1 MPENAFVGIDVAFAK
16 KKRLPICVCVIRN
29 NSLYPLDLKDKS
41 NLPIY
46 PRGKGNKLAI
56 DPSIVENFSQET
68 LAYICAIEKK
78 FNIKIVRIAID
89 APSAF
94 RRTEVKRREAEQAMD
109 RLGISCFATPS
120 KEDFNNV
127 IEKIEKHLGS
137 GGSESTLPHA
147 NQLWML
153 AGFSLFERLRKKY
166 ECIEVFPQAIVAALG
181 CSKVH
186 KSKKDGL
193 AAQEQAA
200 WIATGWAGKYDNPDL
215 KSAVY
220 GSPHDRLDAYL
231 SAWIASLPEE
241 KRTCYGNKQNDDVI
255 WTQKAIR

>member
-1 MPENAFVGIDVAFAK
+1 MPENAFIGIDVAFAK

-29 NSLYPLDLKDKS
+29 NRLFPLVLRDNS
-41 NLPIY
+41 NLPLY
-46 PRGKGNKLAI
+46 PRGRGNKLAI
-56 DPSIVENFSQET
+56 DTSVVENFAEEA
-68 LAYICAIEKK
+68 LAYICAIENK
-78 FNIKIVRIAID
+78 FDIKIVRIAID

-94 RRTEVKRREAEQAMD
+94 RRPEVERREAEQAMD
-109 RLGISCFATPS
+109 KLGISCFATPS

-127 IEKIEKHLGS
+127 IEKVEKHLGS

-153 AGFSLFERLRKKY
+153 AGFSLFERLRRKY

-200 WIATGWAGKYDNPDL
+200 WVATGWAGKSDNPDL
-215 KSAVY
+215 ISAVF
-220 GSPHDRLDAYL
+220 GSSHDRLDAYL
-231 SAWIASLPEE
+231 SAWIASLPEKE
-241 KRTCYGNKQNDDVI
+241 RTCHGNKRSDDVI
-255 WTQKAIR
+255 WTQKAT